1 MQWEVKLTIRRMG
14 MQCKSCKQSFECYV
28 IADNEVEA
36 AQFAKEKSGF
46 NPETHK
52 FNIDRVRRIT

>member
-1 MQWEVKLTIRRMG
+1 MQWEVKLTIRKMG
-14 MQCKSCKQSFECYV
+14 MQCKSCKQKFECFV

-36 AQFAKEKSGF
+36 AMFAKEKSGA

-52 FNIDRVRRIT
+52 FNIDLIRKVS